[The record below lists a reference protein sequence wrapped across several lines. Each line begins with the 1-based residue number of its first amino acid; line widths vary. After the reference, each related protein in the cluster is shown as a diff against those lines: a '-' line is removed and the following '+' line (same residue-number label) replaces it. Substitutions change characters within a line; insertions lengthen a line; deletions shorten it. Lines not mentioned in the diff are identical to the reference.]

1 MEEPLTLKVVVVGAG
16 VVGAACAFHA
26 ASAGL
31 DVTVVDRGPVG
42 AGTTSR
48 GEGNVLLSDKEPGP
62 ELALARLSRTLWD
75 EAGRELGADTLE
87 LEPKGG
93 LVVASTDESLA
104 ALREFAARQEA
115 AGVRAEPVDRVRDL
129 EPHLAP
135 GIPGGVHYPQ
145 DAQVQPVLAAAAL
158 LRAAVRRG
166 ARFHT
171 GEVVGALTTRDGD
184 RTPLGPTPLGPTSHG
199 PTSHGPAPVGPV
211 PEGPVPGGRI
221 TGVRT
226 AAGEVLPADAVVNA
240 AGTWG
245 GEVGRRLGAPVEV
258 LPRRGFVLVTEPL
271 PPMVRHKVYSADYVA
286 NVASSDAGLETSCVV
301 EGTRGGTILV
311 GASRE
316 RVGFDTTLNTAVVAR
331 LAAQAC
337 RLFPFLR
344 GVHLMR
350 AYRGFRPYC
359 PDHLP
364 VIGPDPRVPGVV
376 HACGH
381 EGAGIG
387 LAPGTGALV
396 TAHLLGRPWRGAD
409 PAAHTGLLPDRFLTP
424 GGAPQ

>member
-1 MEEPLTLKVVVVGAG
+1 MDVVVIGAG
-16 VVGAACAFHA
+16 IVGAACAFHA

-31 DVTVVDRGPVG
+31 GVTVLDRGPVG

-48 GEGNVLLSDKEPGP
+48 GEGNILLSDKEPGP
-62 ELALARLSRTLWD
+62 ELELAWLSRDLWD
-75 EAGRELGADTLE
+75 EVGKELGPGE
-87 LEPKGG
+87 VEFENKGG
-93 LVVASTDESLA
+93 LVVASIPEGLA
-104 ALREFAARQEA
+104 ALHAFAARQAA
-115 AGVRAEPVDRVRDL
+115 AGIQTELVDRVDAF
-129 EPHLAP
+129 EPHIAP
-135 GIPGGVHYPQ
+135 GLPGGVHYPQ
-145 DAQVQPVLAAAAL
+145 DAQVQPVLAAAGL

-166 ARFHT
+166 ARVRT
-171 GEVVGALTTRDGD
+171 GEAVAAVTGTDG
-184 RTPLGPTPLGPTSHG
+184 R
-199 PTSHGPAPVGPV
+199 V
-211 PEGPVPGGRI
+211 

-226 AAGEVLPADAVVNA
+226 ADGAVLAADAVVNA

-245 GEVGRRLGAPVEV
+245 GEVGRRLGAPVAI

-271 PPMVRHKVYSADYVA
+271 PPMIRHKVYSADYVA
-286 NVASSDAGLETSCVV
+286 NVASSDEGLETSCVV
-301 EGTRGGTILV
+301 EGTRAGTILI

-316 RVGFDTTLNTAVVAR
+316 RVGFDTAMNPAVVAL

-344 GVHLMR
+344 DVHLIR

-364 VIGPDPRVPGVV
+364 VVGPDPRVPGVL

-387 LAPGTGALV
+387 LAPGTGALI
-396 TAHLLGRPWRGAD
+396 TAQLLGRPWRGAD
-409 PAAHTGLLPDRFLTP
+409 PAAHTGLLPDRFLTT
-424 GGAPQ
+424 GGVPK

>member
-1 MEEPLTLKVVVVGAG
+1 MKVVVVGAG
-16 VVGAACAFHA
+16 IVGAACAFHA
-26 ASAGL
+26 AAAGL
-31 DVTVVDRGPVG
+31 DVTVLDRGPVG

-48 GEGNVLLSDKEPGP
+48 GEGNILLSDKEPGP
-62 ELALARLSRTLWD
+62 ELELARLSRDLWN
-75 EAGRELGADTLE
+75 EAVEELGPETVE
-87 LEPKGG
+87 LEAKGG
-93 LVVASTDESLA
+93 LVVASTPE
-104 ALREFAARQEA
+104 ALGALHAFAARQA
-115 AGVRAEPVDRVRDL
+115 RAGVRTEAVERVGEL
-129 EPHLAP
+129 EPHIAP
-135 GIPGGVHYPQ
+135 GLPGGVHYPQ

-158 LRAAVRRG
+158 LRAAVRHG
-166 ARFHT
+166 ARTHT
-171 GEVVGALTTRDGD
+171 GEAAAAVTGA
-184 RTPLGPTPLGPTSHG
+184 
-199 PTSHGPAPVGPV
+199 
-211 PEGPVPGGRI
+211 GGRI

-226 AAGEVLPADAVVNA
+226 ADGTVLPADAVVNA

-245 GEVGRRLGAPVEV
+245 GEVGRRLGAPVEI

-271 PPMVRHKVYSADYVA
+271 PPMIRHKVYSADYVA
-286 NVASSDAGLETSCVV
+286 NVASSDEGLETSCVV
-301 EGTRGGTILV
+301 EGTRAGTILI

-316 RVGFDTTLNTAVVAR
+316 RVGFDTAMNPAVVAT

-344 GVHLMR
+344 GVHLIR

-396 TAHLLGRPWRGAD
+396 TAQLLGRPWRGAD
-409 PAAHTGLLPDRFLTP
+409 PAAHTGLLPDRFLTT
-424 GGAPQ
+424 GGVPK

>member
-1 MEEPLTLKVVVVGAG
+1 MTQKVVVVGAG

-26 ASAGL
+26 ALAGM

-42 AGTTSR
+42 GGTTSR
-48 GEGNVLLSDKEPGP
+48 GEGNVLLSDKQPGP
-62 ELALARLSRTLWD
+62 ELDLARLSRALWD
-75 EAGRELGADTLE
+75 EAAGELGPDTLE
-87 LEPKGG
+87 FEPKGG
-93 LVVASTDESLA
+93 LVVASTAEGLA
-104 ALREFAARQEA
+104 ALRALAVRQEA
-115 AGVRAEPVDRVRDL
+115 AGVRAEPVDRVHDL

-158 LRAAVRRG
+158 LRAAVRHG

-171 GEVVGALTTRDGD
+171 GEVAAAVTGEDG
-184 RTPLGPTPLGPTSHG
+184 G
-199 PTSHGPAPVGPV
+199 
-211 PEGPVPGGRI
+211 I

-226 AAGEVLPADAVVNA
+226 AAGDLLPADAVVNA

-271 PPMVRHKVYSADYVA
+271 PPLVRHKVYSADYVA

-301 EGTRGGTILV
+301 EGTRGGTVLI

-316 RVGFDTTLNTAVVAR
+316 RVGFDTTMNPAVVTR

-344 GVHLMR
+344 EVHMIR

-364 VIGPDPRVPGVV
+364 VVGPDPRVPGVV

-409 PAAHTGLLPDRFLTP
+409 PAAHTGLLPDRFLTL
-424 GGAPQ
+424 GGASR

>member
-1 MEEPLTLKVVVVGAG
+1 MAMKVVVVGAG
-16 VVGAACAFHA
+16 IVGAACAFHA
-26 ASAGL
+26 AAAGL
-31 DVTVVDRGPVG
+31 DVTVLDRGPVG

-48 GEGNVLLSDKEPGP
+48 GEGNILLSDKEPGP
-62 ELALARLSRTLWD
+62 ELELARLSRDLWD
-75 EAGRELGADTLE
+75 EAGEELGPDTVE
-87 LEPKGG
+87 LEAKGG
-93 LVVASTDESLA
+93 LVVASTPD
-104 ALREFAARQEA
+104 ALTALHAFAASQA
-115 AGVRAEPVDRVRDL
+115 AVGVCTEPVERVRDL
-129 EPHLAP
+129 EPHIAP
-135 GIPGGVHYPQ
+135 GLPGGVHYPQ
-145 DAQVQPVLAAAAL
+145 DAQVQPVLAAAGL

-166 ARFHT
+166 ARVHT
-171 GEVVGALTTRDGD
+171 GEAIAAITGA
-184 RTPLGPTPLGPTSHG
+184 
-199 PTSHGPAPVGPV
+199 
-211 PEGPVPGGRI
+211 GGRI
-221 TGVRT
+221 AGVRT
-226 AAGEVLPADAVVNA
+226 ADGTVLAADAVVNA

-245 GEVGRRLGAPVEV
+245 GEVGRRLGAPVEI

-271 PPMVRHKVYSADYVA
+271 PPTIRHKVYSADYVA
-286 NVASSDAGLETSCVV
+286 NVASCDAGLETSCVV
-301 EGTRGGTILV
+301 EGTRAGTILI

-316 RVGFDTTLNTAVVAR
+316 RVGFDTAMNPAVVAA

-344 GVHLMR
+344 AAHLIR

-409 PAAHTGLLPDRFLTP
+409 PAAHTGLLPDRFLTT
-424 GGAPQ
+424 GGMPK